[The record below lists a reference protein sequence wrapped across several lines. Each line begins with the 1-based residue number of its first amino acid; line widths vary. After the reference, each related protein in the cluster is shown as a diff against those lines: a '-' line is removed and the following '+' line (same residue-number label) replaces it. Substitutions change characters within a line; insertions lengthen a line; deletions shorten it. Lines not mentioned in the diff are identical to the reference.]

1 MDLERFLQRLVA
13 ARSKEERQA
22 LLRRYGRLDTAFFQT
37 LKQVVRRRVEE
48 DAGDALRIADIGL
61 EAAEF
66 AAEQEGVAYAWWA
79 RGNVLL
85 FSGQCDDCLA
95 DYSTAIGVFAGL
107 GRRQEVAQLQTN
119 CMLPLMWTGRHAE
132 AQAMGQSA
140 LRTLE
145 GNGTTTQMAN
155 LLLNLGICER
165 HQGNHAG
172 AAVQAEQAAA
182 IFARL
187 NNGEQAA
194 RAQVTQAVALEGLD
208 RFAEAKALLEEA
220 LAVFA
225 DHEVRVPWA
234 RAALNLGIL
243 HARLADHQAALQW
256 MEESRRAFVEAGIK
270 MEAAVV
276 DLYRSQCLLD
286 LNLLPEAEAQ
296 GQELVDTFAQL
307 KMPRQVARAAL
318 LLAESHARCSRTKLA
333 HRELERAR
341 RIFFAQGDTSE
352 VAQIDLMQAAFLRE
366 MGRPGEALRLASDA
380 ARVLD
385 VDHHPLRHA
394 EAHLIVAACCEDLGW
409 IEEAQVAYRVAWAA
423 GSRST
428 STTEPPPALAYRIAY
443 ARGAIAEAAGKQA
456 LARGEYGRAVGYLRR
471 ITQGLGLDELRGA
484 YLEDKRPVYEAAL
497 RLALDDGR
505 ISDAFRYSELA
516 RAGTLR
522 DFLAGRPLTDPGFDH
537 HPMPEKGEDECAEVE
552 DLKARWAWR
561 VSKLHRATDLM
572 AEAHQEAVR
581 PEDRSAQLRELA
593 ELEQKLADAYRR
605 RRMIDPRSAVL
616 EQGEVL
622 TIEQIQR
629 RVPDGAALLAFDHL
643 GDHLLAFVVTHDAI
657 DIVSLGSLS
666 GVRWDAAGLGHA
678 VEEVP
683 LFDAPADIAM
693 LENEL
698 LEDLQGLY
706 QAVMARPLALV
717 PPGVHDLLVVPCDVL
732 HTLPLGALHDGRR
745 HLIERYNVCYLPSA
759 SLLAALPDGRR
770 AEDGPALVVANSW
783 EGRLPLTTGE
793 ARRVAQVLSKVQ
805 SRQPILLTEEQAT
818 ARALRERAGQVGIVH
833 IAAHGAFRADAP
845 LFSTLHL
852 ADGLL
857 TVNDVY
863 GLDLLRTALV
873 TLSGC
878 QTGLGRGRG
887 GEILGLAY
895 AFFFAGAP
903 ALVVSRW
910 RVDDE
915 ATDALMQDF
924 YAALVRGETVSG
936 ALRAAQ
942 LGTLASRPHAYY
954 WAGFA
959 VWGRGFDPIFS
970 NQ

>member
-1 MDLERFLQRLVA
+1 MDLEQLLRRLIAV
-13 ARSKEERQA
+13 RSKEERRA
-22 LLRRYGRLDTAFFQT
+22 LLKRYGKLDTAFFQT
-37 LKQVVRRRVEE
+37 LKQVVRRQVER
-48 DAGDALRIADIGL
+48 DTGDALRIADIGL

-66 AAEQEGVAYAWWA
+66 AAEQEGIAYAWWA
-79 RGNVLL
+79 RGNVFL

-95 DYSTAIGVFAGL
+95 DYSTAISVFASL
-107 GRRQEVAQLQTN
+107 GQWEEVAQIQTN
-119 CMLPLMWTGRHAE
+119 CMLPLMWTGNHAE
-132 AQAMGQSA
+132 ARAMGQSA
-140 LRTLE
+140 LKTLAGHE
-145 GNGTTTQMAN
+145 ETSQIAN

-165 HQGNHAG
+165 HQGNYAG
-172 AAVQAEQAAA
+172 AAAQAARA
-182 IFARL
+182 AMIFARL
-187 NNGEQAA
+187 NNREQAA
-194 RAQVTQAVALEGLD
+194 RAQVTRAVALEGLD
-208 RFAEAKALLEEA
+208 RFAEAEALLEEA
-220 LAVFA
+220 LAIFA
-225 DHEVRVPWA
+225 DHEARVPWA
-234 RAALNLGIL
+234 RATLNLGIL
-243 HARLADHQAALQW
+243 HARLADHQAALQR
-256 MEESRRAFVEAGIK
+256 MEESRSAFIEAGIE

-276 DLYRSQCLLD
+276 DLYRFQCLLD
-286 LNLLPEAEAQ
+286 VNLLPEAEAQ

-318 LLAESHARCSRTKLA
+318 LLAENHARGSRTELA
-333 HRELERAR
+333 HRTLERAR
-341 RIFFAQGDTSE
+341 RIFLAQGDTSE
-352 VAQIDLMQAAFLRE
+352 VAQIDLKRAAFLRE
-366 MGRPGEALRLASDA
+366 VGRPGEALCLASDA
-380 ARVLD
+380 VQVLD
-385 VDHHPLRHA
+385 VEHHPLRHA
-394 EAHLIVAACCEDLGW
+394 EAHLIIAACCEDLGR
-409 IEEAQVAYRVAWAA
+409 IEEAQVAYRVAWVA
-423 GSRST
+423 GSHPT
-428 STTEPPPALAYRIAY
+428 GTTEPPPALAYRIAY

-471 ITQGLGLDELRGA
+471 ITKGLGLDELRGA

-505 ISDAFRYSELA
+505 IADAFRYSELA

-522 DFLAGRPLTDPGFDH
+522 DFLTGRPATSPGHDH
-537 HPMPEKGEDECAEVE
+537 HPMLEKEKDDWAEVE
-552 DLKARWAWR
+552 NLKARWTWR
-561 VSKLHRATDLM
+561 VSRLHRATDLM
-572 AEAHQEAVR
+572 AEAHQEAVT
-581 PEDRSAQLRELA
+581 PEDRSTQLRELA
-593 ELEQKLADAYRR
+593 ELEHKLADAYRR

-622 TIEQIQR
+622 AIEQVQR
-629 RVPDGAALLAFDHL
+629 LIPDGAAMLAFDHL
-643 GDHLLAFVVTHDAI
+643 GDHLLAVVMTHNAAEV
-657 DIVSLGSLS
+657 VSLGSLS

-678 VEEVP
+678 MEEVS
-683 LFDAPADIAM
+683 LFNAPADIAM

-706 QAVMARPLALV
+706 QTIMAKPLALV
-717 PPGVHDLLVVPCDVL
+717 SPEVHDIVIVPCDVL

-770 AEDGPALVVANSW
+770 AGGAPPLVVANSW
-783 EGRLPLTTGE
+783 EGRLPLTTAE
-793 ARRVAQVLSKVQ
+793 AQQVAQVLSTGQ
-805 SRQPILLTEEQAT
+805 SGQPLLLTEEQAT
-818 ARALRERAGQVGIVH
+818 ARALRERAGQAGIVH

-852 ADGLL
+852 ADGPL

-863 GLDLLRTALV
+863 RLDLSRTALV

-915 ATDALMQDF
+915 ATAALMQDF
-924 YAALVRGETVSG
+924 YAMLVRGETVSG

-954 WAGFA
+954 WAGFV
-959 VWGRGFDPIFS
+959 VWGRGFDAVCGS
-970 NQ
+970 N